1 MDIRVSMNS
10 AFFEKIWLFLST
22 LAMATSGW
30 RKSFQQKLDQHLVKK
45 LSPQFLTSIT
55 SAKVLKKSQIFSKTL
70 MSKEKLNFLLQIQ
83 ILHFNYVWNSPSLS
97 LAWFFLIQNELPT
110 MRFSLWQLKA
120 VLLLYQACTNGY
132 LIGDGFCNDETNNPD
147 CNFDGGDCCGLCIVK
162 NRCSQC
168 TCLQSE
174 VTVANI
180 LVGDGYCND
189 ETNNPNCSFD
199 GGDCCGPCINN
210 EFCSECQ
217 CHLGNLSECNN
228 YLGIKVL
235 PLSDQSIRV

>member
-1 MDIRVSMNS
+1 M
-10 AFFEKIWLFLST
+10 
-22 LAMATSGW
+22 
-30 RKSFQQKLDQHLVKK
+30 
-45 LSPQFLTSIT
+45 
-55 SAKVLKKSQIFSKTL
+55 
-70 MSKEKLNFLLQIQ
+70 
-83 ILHFNYVWNSPSLS
+83 
-97 LAWFFLIQNELPT
+97 
-110 MRFSLWQLKA
+110 
-120 VLLLYQACTNGY
+120 
-132 LIGDGFCNDETNNPD
+132 
-147 CNFDGGDCCGLCIVK
+147 K
-162 NRCSQC
+162 NKCSQC

-174 VTVANI
+174 VTVANV

-228 YLGIKVL
+228 YMPKAELQLFPRGRFFEHLPLFSDSFYLSFDL

>member
-1 MDIRVSMNS
+1 M
-10 AFFEKIWLFLST
+10 
-22 LAMATSGW
+22 
-30 RKSFQQKLDQHLVKK
+30 
-45 LSPQFLTSIT
+45 
-55 SAKVLKKSQIFSKTL
+55 
-70 MSKEKLNFLLQIQ
+70 
-83 ILHFNYVWNSPSLS
+83 
-97 LAWFFLIQNELPT
+97 
-110 MRFSLWQLKA
+110 
-120 VLLLYQACTNGY
+120 
-132 LIGDGFCNDETNNPD
+132 IGDGFCDDETNNPE

>member
-1 MDIRVSMNS
+1 M
-10 AFFEKIWLFLST
+10 
-22 LAMATSGW
+22 
-30 RKSFQQKLDQHLVKK
+30 
-45 LSPQFLTSIT
+45 
-55 SAKVLKKSQIFSKTL
+55 
-70 MSKEKLNFLLQIQ
+70 
-83 ILHFNYVWNSPSLS
+83 
-97 LAWFFLIQNELPT
+97 
-110 MRFSLWQLKA
+110 
-120 VLLLYQACTNGY
+120 
-132 LIGDGFCNDETNNPD
+132 
-147 CNFDGGDCCGLCIVK
+147 K
-162 NRCSQC
+162 NKCSQC

-174 VTVANI
+174 VTVANV

-228 YLGIKVL
+228 HLGKRFSQCQKPNSNHSLRVVVLNSGHLPLFSDSFYLSFDL

>member
-1 MDIRVSMNS
+1 M
-10 AFFEKIWLFLST
+10 
-22 LAMATSGW
+22 
-30 RKSFQQKLDQHLVKK
+30 
-45 LSPQFLTSIT
+45 
-55 SAKVLKKSQIFSKTL
+55 
-70 MSKEKLNFLLQIQ
+70 
-83 ILHFNYVWNSPSLS
+83 
-97 LAWFFLIQNELPT
+97 
-110 MRFSLWQLKA
+110 
-120 VLLLYQACTNGY
+120 
-132 LIGDGFCNDETNNPD
+132 IGDGFCNDETNNPE
-147 CNFDGGDCCGLCIVK
+147 CNFDGGDCCGPCIVK
-162 NRCSQC
+162 DQCSEC
-168 TCLQSE
+168 TCLQSDVDE
-174 VTVANI
+174 HNVANV